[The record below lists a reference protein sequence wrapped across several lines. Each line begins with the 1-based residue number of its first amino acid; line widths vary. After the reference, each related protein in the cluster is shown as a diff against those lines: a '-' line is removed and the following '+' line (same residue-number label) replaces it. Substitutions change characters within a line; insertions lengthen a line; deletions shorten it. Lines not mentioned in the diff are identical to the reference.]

1 MIKNKLK
8 ILDIGHSNFN
18 LEKALLMLETEI
30 SKSIFDDDCKAVK
43 VITGHGSGVLKETVQ
58 NWCEEQKGRFRE
70 VIFGKD
76 YNMFN
81 DKASDMRS
89 ECGIRTDLDFGRN
102 NSGVI
107 YIWFW

>member
-1 MIKNKLK
+1 MTKNKLK

-18 LEKALLMLETEI
+18 LEKAIITLEIEI
-30 SKSIFDDDCKAVK
+30 SQSMFNNDCKVVK
-43 VITGHGSGVLKETVQ
+43 VITGHGSGVLKEEVK
-58 NWCEEQKGRFRE
+58 NWCEEQSGRFRE

-76 YNMFN
+76 YNIFN

-89 ECGIRTDLDFGRN
+89 ECGIKNDIDYGRN
-102 NSGVI
+102 NGAVI